1 MSEDKPKKRSK
12 LILARHG
19 ESEFN
24 AKGIWTGHL
33 DPELSPKG
41 EGHAKAI
48 GKVLKQHDVHHA
60 YTSDL
65 KRSQKTWD
73 IAHHEATDGKKHIP
87 TKSHTN
93 LRERDYGSFNGK
105 NKWQVKEEVGD
116 EEFARIRRSWDYAV
130 PEGESL
136 KAVYDRAI
144 PFYLDEIKPLL
155 DQGENVIAV
164 THGNTNR
171 ALMKHLEDIS
181 DDKVAELEMPHEVV
195 VIYHFEDGKLV
206 EKEIVE
212 VEPEKPL
219 YQQIIASDQQVW
231 QRINEMAKE
240 LIGQY
245 ENKNPLFVCLLRG
258 GAPFA
263 TKLMFAITH
272 QNPTFHPE
280 MDYVTIKTY
289 GDQRTDRPPELL
301 ADILPST
308 SAKGRPVIL
317 LDDVLDKG
325 VTAAF
330 ATKHF
335 LENHAASSVELVVL
349 AEKDRE
355 RTAYGSAALSG
366 FTVPDDWLTG
376 MGLDDASL
384 GKEANRWAGYIAIA
398 NH

>member
-1 MSEDKPKKRSK
+1 MSENKSKKRSK

-48 GKVLKQHDVHHA
+48 GKVLKDHDVRHA

-93 LRERDYGSFNGK
+93 LRERDYGSLNGK
-105 NKWQVKEEVGD
+105 NKWQVKDEVGD
-116 EEFARIRRSWDYAV
+116 EEFTRIRRSWDYAV

-136 KAVYDRAI
+136 KAVYDRAV

-181 DDKVAELEMPHEVV
+181 DDQVAELEMPHEVV
-195 VIYHFEDGKLV
+195 VIYHFEDGELV
-206 EKEIVE
+206 EKEVVE

-219 YQQIIASDQQVW
+219 YERIIATDQQVW

-240 LIGQY
+240 LIVQYKGQ
-245 ENKNPLFVCLLRG
+245 NPLFVCLLRG

-272 QNPTFHPE
+272 QDPTFHPE

-289 GDQRTDRPPELL
+289 GDQRSDKPSELL

-308 SAKGRPVIL
+308 SAKGRPVVL

-335 LENHAASSVELVVL
+335 LENHEASSVELVVL

-355 RTAYGSAALSG
+355 RTAYGSAALCG
-366 FTVPDDWLTG
+366 FVVPDDWLTG

-384 GKEANRWAGYIAIA
+384 GKEANRWGGYIAIA